1 MTRMTALQML
11 KDGRALIADRGNWTQ
26 GSYARMSRDNEG
38 IYPIGCSSSSPT
50 AVCWC
55 SAGALSKQA
64 YEMDEH
70 GEIFGKSP
78 SHRDA
83 YDHAYSLL
91 TRSVILVTDGQFV
104 SIENYNDSHS
114 HELVLGIWDYAI
126 ILAGG
131 SPVVAVGAP

>member
-1 MTRMTALQML
+1 MARMTALQML
-11 KDGRALIADRGNWTQ
+11 KDGRALIADRQNWTQ
-26 GSYARMSRDNEG
+26 GSFARMSRDGEG
-38 IYPIGCSSSSPT
+38 SYPIGCSSASPS

-55 SAGALSKQA
+55 SAGALAKQA

-70 GEIFGKSP
+70 GEVFGKTP
-78 SHRDA
+78 THRDA
-83 YDHAYSLL
+83 HGQAYEFL
-91 TRSVILVTDGQFV
+91 TRAVFLVTEGQFV

-131 SPVVAVGAP
+131 STAPDKVA